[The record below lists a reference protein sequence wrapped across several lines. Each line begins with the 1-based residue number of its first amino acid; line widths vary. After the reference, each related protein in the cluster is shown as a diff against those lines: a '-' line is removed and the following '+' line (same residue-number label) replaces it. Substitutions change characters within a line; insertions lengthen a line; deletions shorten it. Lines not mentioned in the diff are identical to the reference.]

1 MRLLNIDHPRSKNN
15 GDLSVLE
22 ATYTSYSFDNGGRPS
37 DLPLATKAEFVV
49 VLAISRVWD
58 SFDSK
63 HLELS

>member
-1 MRLLNIDHPRSKNN
+1 M
-15 GDLSVLE
+15 LE
-22 ATYTSYSFDNGGRPS
+22 FTYTFYSFDNGGRPS